1 MSQITFKDIAKKYHV
16 MDELVTFDELQAVLQ
31 GALDDGFQ
39 KSNTFAAVPL
49 KYPIIQNCMTSIELD
64 KIEDDLF
71 KRYVVVIEVR
81 NQTEKKNGSLIVRV
95 YQMLWQI
102 GEDADHK
109 VRSTWPINV
118 NSNETKEGLKEF
130 REFIIKNFC

>member
-1 MSQITFKDIAKKYHV
+1 MYYF
-16 MDELVTFDELQAVLQ
+16 LVQD
-31 GALDDGFQ
+31 
-39 KSNTFAAVPL
+39 KS
-49 KYPIIQNCMTSIELD
+49 KQH
-64 KIEDDLF
+64 IEDDLF